1 MVILKAI
8 SSQYS
13 LQLENN
19 YMSVENLYEKARLTL
34 GATEEE
40 RLRKARARTFVITR
54 ILAKQ
59 FKAQEVTEELLNR
72 KCTI

>member
-1 MVILKAI
+1 LVSLKAI

-19 YMSVENLYEKARLTL
+19 YMSVEKLYEKARLTL
-34 GATEEE
+34 GATKEE
-40 RLRKARARTFVITR
+40 RLKKSRARTVLMTM
-54 ILAKQ
+54 ILRKQ
-59 FKAQEVTEELLNR
+59 MENLEVSDELLNR